1 MFLSIKPARMHC
13 ISFILCLR
21 KAHVQFF
28 YFRFFFRISERVRLR
43 GIPVPIFWNVSLNVS
58 ISLIKP
64 QTGRKENR
72 RPGQYFSL
80 VYDIPSSIKSFFQ
93 MQCANCLLFS
103 RACYDLDGEIE
114 CEIDMRT
121 FPIKKYQCT
130 LDDMVGDTNNDI

>member
-1 MFLSIKPARMHC
+1 MFLSIKPARALYFFY
-13 ISFILCLR
+13 FIYT
-21 KAHVQFF
+21 KEGTIF
-28 YFRFFFRISERVRLR
+28 YFRFFSRISERVRVR
-43 GIPVPIFWNVSLNVS
+43 CIPVPIFWDVSLNVS

-121 FPIKKYQCT
+121 FPIKKVP
-130 LDDMVGDTNNDI
+130 MHVR